1 MSDSTDQPLDP
12 AFDLTDQRSREQ
24 MIAHVELARQF
35 DAYESFTF
43 PGGWFTDRSLAI
55 KLDRGDLGARA
66 LYIACE
72 CDGQSDPCCRAD
84 HHDDGIECA
93 VKDCRHLSTEWGD
106 LRESLIEQQGLPGPI
121 RRATDA
127 PWLECVVDRDQ
138 SAITQNGLVVLW
150 VTVPGRKRKYLV
162 QSRYVESMVAEQPRS
177 QWRTV
182 DIHGG
187 PGLIAV
193 VGDEIVAMANA
204 VKNSRWRTP
213 WRPLRDE
220 FPAPQSAVATS

>member
-1 MSDSTDQPLDP
+1 MSDSTDQLFDP
-12 AFDLTDQRSREQ
+12 AFDLTDPCSREQ

-35 DAYESFTF
+35 DAYETATF

-55 KLDRGDLGARA
+55 KLDRGNLGART

-72 CDGQSDPCCRAD
+72 CDGQSDPCCRSD

-93 VKDCRHLSTEWGD
+93 VKDCRHPLAEWGD
-106 LRESLIEQQGLPGPI
+106 LRESLIEQGLPRPI

-138 SAITQNGLVVLW
+138 SATITGGLVVHW
-150 VTVPGRKRKYLV
+150 VTVPGRRRKYLV
-162 QSRYVESMVAEQPRS
+162 QSRYVEIMSTEQPGS

-182 DIHGG
+182 DLHGI
-187 PGLIAV
+187 PALIAV

-204 VKNSRWRTP
+204 VINNRWRQP
-213 WRPLRDE
+213 WRPLRAE
-220 FPAPQSAVATS
+220 FPS